1 MSQAKLFSQNNEVQN
16 YSNVSDLLCDE
27 QTLEFISKERPDDM
41 SRPRVAINLPF
52 IAEIAS
58 DE

>member
-16 YSNVSDLLCDE
+16 YS
-27 QTLEFISKERPDDM
+27 ISKERPDDM